1 MFLRG
6 AEPGASSQAEG
17 HATVTFTADVQSHI
31 IEGMQSDVM
40 MLPPKRQFM
49 TSWQVMTDS

>member
-17 HATVTFTADVQSHI
+17 HATVTFTTDVHSHI
-31 IEGMQSDVM
+31 MEGMQLDAM
-40 MLPPKRQFM
+40 MLPPKRQFHDIIA
-49 TSWQVMTDS
+49 SGD